1 MLANKNVRSDIV
13 KQKRINLEH
22 YLSENRDITIRYNG
36 YEGTLKK
43 VLEKQVVFNDY
54 GLTIKAPI
62 ADIKICNQ

>member
-1 MLANKNVRSDIV
+1 MLSNKKLRSDIIE
-13 KQKRINLEH
+13 QKRTNLEH

-43 VLEKQVVFNDY
+43 VLEKQVVINDY

-62 ADIKICNQ
+62 ADIKICKQ

>member
-1 MLANKNVRSDIV
+1 MLANKNVKSDIV

-22 YLSENRDITIRYNG
+22 YLSENRDIKIRYNG
-36 YEGTLKK
+36 YEGTLNK
-43 VLEKQVVFNDY
+43 VLEKQVVFTDY

>member
-1 MLANKNVRSDIV
+1 MLSNNKLRSDIIA
-13 KQKRINLEH
+13 QKRTNLEH

-43 VLEKQVVFNDY
+43 VLDNEVVFNDY

>member
-13 KQKRINLEH
+13 KQKRINLKH

>member
-13 KQKRINLEH
+13 KQKQINLEH

-62 ADIKICNQ
+62 ADIKVCNQ